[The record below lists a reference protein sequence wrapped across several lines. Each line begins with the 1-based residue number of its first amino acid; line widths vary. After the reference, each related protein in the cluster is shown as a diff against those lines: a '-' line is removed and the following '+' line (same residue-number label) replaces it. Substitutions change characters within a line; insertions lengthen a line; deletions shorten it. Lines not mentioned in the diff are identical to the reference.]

1 MTLKELK
8 AALKSSDHLKRT
20 DALREFRDGAFG
32 LEALPFLRR
41 ILSRG
46 ENVRLVLHAIEC
58 IGKLGPE
65 ALTCPAGQASIDC
78 GCGNDSLN
86 LEWQLYVLGGRVW
99 GYSLFA
105 NCYSACLDTLVKL
118 QVDEESLLEYIH
130 MHVGLSDD
138 DFLDSLKVLRA
149 IDTPEARDLAK
160 RAISFW
166 RPELD
171 KTHTKQ
177 LEKILATK

>member
-1 MTLKELK
+1 MAGDE
-8 AALKSSDHLKRT
+8 SV
-20 DALREFRDGAFG
+20 
-32 LEALPFLRR
+32 
-41 ILSRG
+41 I
-46 ENVRLVLHAIEC
+46 VVLTAIEC

-65 ALTCPAGQASIDC
+65 ALTCAAGQALVDSQR
-78 GCGNDSLN
+78 GNGVEPLN

-118 QVDEESLLEYIH
+118 QADEDGLLEYIH

-138 DFLDSLKVLRA
+138 DFLDSLKALKV
-149 IDTPEARDLAK
+149 IDTPEARNLAK
-160 RAISFW
+160 RAIAFW

-171 KTHTKQ
+171 KTHTKR
-177 LEKILATK
+177 LEKLLATK